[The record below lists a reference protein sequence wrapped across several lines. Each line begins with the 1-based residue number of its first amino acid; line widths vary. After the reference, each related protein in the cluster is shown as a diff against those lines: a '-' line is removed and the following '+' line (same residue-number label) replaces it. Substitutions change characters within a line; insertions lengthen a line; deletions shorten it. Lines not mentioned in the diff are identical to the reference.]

1 MNLRN
6 KTLIVTGASRG
17 IGQALSLE
25 LARAGVN
32 LVLCARS
39 PESLEE
45 THLAVRA
52 LGVAAIAVPGDV
64 VSAKTVQALVSAA
77 QELGNFHGFI
87 HNAGVLNAGP
97 LLWELKEERWREV
110 LDSQLLAGYQLIRAS
125 VPLLLE
131 TGGGVAVFLGSE
143 AAELNLAGI
152 GAYAVAKAGVEHLAR
167 QLAAEAPQIVSFIY
181 RPGPVET
188 QMQQSART
196 ASGGGAKALHRVFRG
211 FQEQGMLRS
220 PQEAASAL
228 VRILTDNPHRFHGK
242 IATFS
247 R

>member
-1 MNLRN
+1 MSQNAGGKATPHYWRPTIKRLTSFTVILGAFLRLN
-6 KTLIVTGASRG
+6 GKVLLRVYCLTVYCAFKHELKKQDFNRDWASRG

-52 LGVAAIAVPGDV
+52 LGVAARAVPGDV
-64 VSAKTVQALVSAA
+64 VSAQTVQALVTSA

-110 LDSQLLAGYQLIRAS
+110 LDSQLMAGYQLIRAS

-131 TGGGVAVFLGSE
+131 TSGGVAVFLGSE
-143 AAELNLAGI
+143 AAESNLAGI
-152 GAYAVAKAGVEHLAR
+152 GAYAIAKAGVEHLAR

-181 RPGPVET
+181 RPG
-188 QMQQSART
+188 R
-196 ASGGGAKALHRVFRG
+196 
-211 FQEQGMLRS
+211 
-220 PQEAASAL
+220 
-228 VRILTDNPHRFHGK
+228 
-242 IATFS
+242 
-247 R
+247 